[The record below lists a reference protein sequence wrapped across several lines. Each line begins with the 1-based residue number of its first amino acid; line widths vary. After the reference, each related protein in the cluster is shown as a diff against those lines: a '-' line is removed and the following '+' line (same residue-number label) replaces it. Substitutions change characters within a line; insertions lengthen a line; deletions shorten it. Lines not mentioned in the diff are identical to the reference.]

1 MSDFD
6 SIEDAIEEIKQGHMV
21 IVVDDEDRENEG
33 DLVMAAECVTPQA
46 INFMLR
52 HGRGIIC
59 LPAAEKRMEELELD
73 MMVEKNTALLGTPF
87 TVSIDAVE
95 NTTTGVSVHDRAQ
108 TIRKFVDPQARPK
121 DFARPGHV
129 FPLKA
134 QPGGVLT
141 RAGHTEATV
150 DLARLAG
157 FAPAGVLCEI
167 MDEDGEMARVSQLQ
181 KMASAFELRLITIKD
196 LIAYRSQKEKLVTC
210 VVRVDFPTKFGT
222 FNLRMYESTVDEHH
236 HLALVKGDIADGEP
250 VLVRI
255 HSECLTG
262 DVFGSYRCDCGEQLA
277 RSLRM
282 IEDEGRG
289 VLLYMR
295 QEGRGIGLP
304 NKLKAY
310 KLQDKGYDTVEAN
323 LKLGFPAD
331 MRNYGIGAQILADL
345 GVREIRLLTN
355 NPAKRA
361 GLEGYGLKIVE
372 RVPIE
377 IPPNKWNTRYLET
390 KRDKMGHILQV
401 LPSETSVDNL
411 PQVANLREV

>member
-6 SIEDAIEEIKQGHMV
+6 SIEDAIEEIKQGKMV

-33 DLVMAAECVTPQA
+33 DLVMGAECVTPKA
-46 INFMLR
+46 INFMLT

-59 LPAAEKRMEELELD
+59 LPAAAERMEALALD

-95 NTTTGVSVHDRAQ
+95 HTTTGVSVHDRAQ
-108 TIRKFVDPQARPK
+108 TIRKFADPEARPE

-157 FAPAGVLCEI
+157 LTPAGILCEI
-167 MDEDGEMARVSQLQ
+167 MNEDGEMARVPELQ
-181 KMASAFELRLITIKD
+181 KMAGTFGLKFITIKD

-222 FNLRMYESTVDEHH
+222 FDLHLYESTVDEHH
-236 HLALVKGDIADGEP
+236 HLALVKGDIADGAP

-262 DVFGSYRCDCGEQLA
+262 DLFGSCRCDCGEQLA

-282 IEDEGRG
+282 IEEEGRG
-289 VLLYMR
+289 VFLYMR

-323 LKLGFPAD
+323 VKLGFAAD
-331 MRNYGIGAQILADL
+331 MRDYGIGAQILSDL

-361 GLEGYGLKIVE
+361 GLEGYGLQIVE
-372 RVPIE
+372 RVSIE
-377 IPPNKWNTRYLET
+377 ISPNKWNTRYLET
-390 KRDKMGHILQV
+390 KRDKMGHILQL
-401 LPSETSVDNL
+401 LPPEK
-411 PQVANLREV
+411 A

>member
-6 SIEDAIEEIKQGHMV
+6 LIEDAIEEIKQGKMV

-33 DLVMAAECVTPQA
+33 DLVMAAKCVTPQA
-46 INFMLR
+46 INFMLT

-59 LPAAEKRMEELELD
+59 LPASEERMEALALD

-95 NTTTGVSVHDRAQ
+95 NTTTGVSARDRAQ
-108 TIRKFVDPQARPK
+108 TIRKFADPEARPE

-157 FAPAGVLCEI
+157 LTPAGILCEI
-167 MDEDGEMARVSQLQ
+167 MNEDGEMARVPELQ
-181 KMASAFELRLITIKD
+181 KMARTFGLKFITIKD

-210 VVRVDFPTKFGT
+210 VVRVDFPTKFGA
-222 FNLRMYESTVDEHH
+222 FNLHLYESTVDEHH
-236 HLALVKGDIADGEP
+236 HLALVKGDVADGKS

-262 DVFGSYRCDCGEQLA
+262 DVFGSCRCDCGDQLA

-282 IEDEGRG
+282 IEEEGRG
-289 VLLYMR
+289 VMLYMR

-323 LKLGFPAD
+323 LELGFPAD
-331 MRNYGIGAQILADL
+331 LRNYGVGAQILSDL

-372 RVPIE
+372 RVPME

-401 LPSETSVDNL
+401 LPPEKT
-411 PQVANLREV
+411 

>member
-6 SIEDAIEEIKQGHMV
+6 SIEDAIEEIKQGKMV

-33 DLVMAAECVTPQA
+33 DLVMAAQCVTPQA
-46 INFMLR
+46 INFMLT

-59 LPAAEKRMEELELD
+59 LPAAAERMEALALD

-108 TIRKFVDPQARPK
+108 TIRKFSDPEARPE

-157 FAPAGVLCEI
+157 LAPAGILCEI
-167 MDEDGEMARVSQLQ
+167 MDEDGEMARVPELQ
-181 KMASAFELRLITIKD
+181 KMAKTFGLKFITIKD

-222 FNLRMYESTVDEHH
+222 FDLHLYESTVDEHH
-236 HLALVKGDIADGEP
+236 HLALVKGDVADGKS

-262 DVFGSYRCDCGEQLA
+262 DTFGSCRCDCGDQLA

-282 IEDEGRG
+282 IEEEGRG
-289 VLLYMR
+289 VFLYMR

-331 MRNYGIGAQILADL
+331 LRNYGVGAQILSDL

-372 RVPIE
+372 RVPME
-377 IPPNKWNTRYLET
+377 ISPNKWNTRYLET
-390 KRDKMGHILQV
+390 KRDKMGHILQM
-401 LPSETSVDNL
+401 LPSE
-411 PQVANLREV
+411 

>member
-6 SIEDAIEEIKQGHMV
+6 SIEDAIEEIKQGKMV

-33 DLVMAAECVTPQA
+33 DLVMGAECVTPKA
-46 INFMLR
+46 INFMLT

-59 LPAAEKRMEELELD
+59 LPAAAERMEALALD

-95 NTTTGVSVHDRAQ
+95 HTTTGVSVHDRAQ
-108 TIRKFVDPQARPK
+108 TIRKFADPEARPE

-157 FAPAGVLCEI
+157 LTPAGILCEI
-167 MDEDGEMARVSQLQ
+167 MNEDGEMARVPELQ
-181 KMASAFELRLITIKD
+181 KMAGTFGLKFITIKD

-222 FNLRMYESTVDEHH
+222 FDLHLYESTVDEHH
-236 HLALVKGDIADGEP
+236 HLALVKGDIADGAP

-262 DVFGSYRCDCGEQLA
+262 DLFGSCRCDCGEQLA

-282 IEDEGRG
+282 IEEEGRG
-289 VLLYMR
+289 VFLYMR

-323 LKLGFPAD
+323 VKLGFPAD
-331 MRNYGIGAQILADL
+331 MRDYGIGAQILSDL

-361 GLEGYGLKIVE
+361 GLEGYGLQIVE
-372 RVPIE
+372 RVSIE
-377 IPPNKWNTRYLET
+377 ISPNKWNTRYLET
-390 KRDKMGHILQV
+390 KRDKMGHILQL
-401 LPSETSVDNL
+401 LPPEK
-411 PQVANLREV
+411 A

>member
-6 SIEDAIEEIKQGHMV
+6 SIEDAIEEIKQGKMV

-33 DLVMAAECVTPQA
+33 DLVMGAECVTPKA
-46 INFMLR
+46 INFMLT

-59 LPAAEKRMEELELD
+59 LPAAAERMEALALD

-95 NTTTGVSVHDRAQ
+95 HTTTGVSVHDRAQ
-108 TIRKFVDPQARPK
+108 TIRKFADPEARPE

-157 FAPAGVLCEI
+157 LTPAGILCEI
-167 MDEDGEMARVSQLQ
+167 MNEDGEMARVPELQ
-181 KMASAFELRLITIKD
+181 KMAGTFGLKFITIKD

-222 FNLRMYESTVDEHH
+222 FDLHLYESTVDEHH
-236 HLALVKGDIADGEP
+236 HLALVKGDIADGAP

-262 DVFGSYRCDCGEQLA
+262 DLFGSCRCDCGEQLA

-282 IEDEGRG
+282 IEEEGRG
-289 VLLYMR
+289 VFLYMR

-323 LKLGFPAD
+323 VKLGFPAD
-331 MRNYGIGAQILADL
+331 MRDYGIGAQILSDL

-361 GLEGYGLKIVE
+361 GLEGYGLQIVE
-372 RVPIE
+372 RVSIE
-377 IPPNKWNTRYLET
+377 ISPNKWNTRYLET
-390 KRDKMGHILQV
+390 KRDKMGHILQL
-401 LPSETSVDNL
+401 LP
-411 PQVANLREV
+411 PGKA

>member
-6 SIEDAIEEIKQGHMV
+6 SIEDAIEEIKQGKMV

-46 INFMLR
+46 INFMLT

-59 LPAAEKRMEELELD
+59 LPAASERMEALELD

-108 TIRKFVDPQARPK
+108 TIRKFADPKARPE

-157 FAPAGVLCEI
+157 LTPAGILCEI
-167 MDEDGEMARVSQLQ
+167 MNEDGEMARVPELQ
-181 KMASAFELRLITIKD
+181 KMAGTFGLKFITIKD

-222 FNLRMYESTVDEHH
+222 FDLHLYESTVDEHH
-236 HLALVKGDIADGEP
+236 HLALVKGDIADGAP

-262 DVFGSYRCDCGEQLA
+262 DLFGSCRCDCGEQLA

-282 IEDEGRG
+282 IEEEGRG
-289 VLLYMR
+289 VFLYMR

-323 LKLGFPAD
+323 VKLGFPAD
-331 MRNYGIGAQILADL
+331 MRDYGIGAQILSDL

-361 GLEGYGLKIVE
+361 GLEGYGLQIVE
-372 RVPIE
+372 RVSIE
-377 IPPNKWNTRYLET
+377 ISPNKWNTRYLET
-390 KRDKMGHILQV
+390 KRDKMGHILQL
-401 LPSETSVDNL
+401 LP
-411 PQVANLREV
+411 PGKA

>member
-6 SIEDAIEEIKQGHMV
+6 SIEDAIEEIKQGNMV

-33 DLVMAAECVTPQA
+33 DLVMAAERVTPQA
-46 INFMLR
+46 INFMLK

-87 TVSIDAVE
+87 TVSIDTVE

-108 TIRKFVDPQARPK
+108 TIRKFVDPQARPE

-157 FAPAGVLCEI
+157 LTPAGVLCEI
-167 MDEDGEMARVSQLQ
+167 MDEDGEMARVPQLQ
-181 KMASAFELRLITIKD
+181 KMARALGLKLITIKD
-196 LIAYRSQKEKLVTC
+196 LIAYRSQKERLVTC
-210 VVRVDFPTKFGT
+210 VVQVDFPTKLGRFR
-222 FNLRMYESTVDEHH
+222 LHMYESTVDEHH
-236 HLALVKGDIADGEP
+236 HLALVKGDIADGKP

-262 DVFGSYRCDCGEQLA
+262 DVFGSYRCDCGDQLA
-277 RSLRM
+277 QSLSM

-331 MRNYGIGAQILADL
+331 LRNYGIGAQILADL

-377 IPPNKWNTRYLET
+377 IPPNEWNTRYLET

-401 LPSETSVDNL
+401 LPSETSATEHTET
-411 PQVANLREV
+411 PEKT

>member
-6 SIEDAIEEIKQGHMV
+6 SIEDAIEEIKQGKMV

-46 INFMLR
+46 INFMLT

-59 LPAAEKRMEELELD
+59 LPASEARMETLELD

-87 TVSIDAVE
+87 TVSIDAAE
-95 NTTTGVSVHDRAQ
+95 NTTTGVSARDRAQ
-108 TIRKFVDPQARPK
+108 TIRKFVDPQARPE

-157 FAPAGVLCEI
+157 LTPAGILCEI
-167 MDEDGEMARVSQLQ
+167 MDEDGEMSRVPQLQ
-181 KMASAFELRLITIKD
+181 KMAKAFGLKFISIKD
-196 LIAYRSQKEKLVTC
+196 LIAYRSRKEKLVTC
-210 VVRVDFPTKFGT
+210 VVQVDFPTKFGE
-222 FNLRMYESTVDEHH
+222 FKLHMYESTVDEHH
-236 HLALVKGDIADGEP
+236 HLALVKGDVADGKS

-262 DVFGSYRCDCGEQLA
+262 DVFGSCRCDCGDQLA

-282 IEDEGRG
+282 IEKEGRG
-289 VLLYMR
+289 VFLYMR

-331 MRNYGIGAQILADL
+331 LRNYGVGAQILSDL

-372 RVPIE
+372 RVSIE
-377 IPPNKWNTRYLET
+377 ISPNKWNTRYLET
-390 KRDKMGHILQV
+390 KRDKMGHILQL
-401 LPSETSVDNL
+401 LPSE
-411 PQVANLREV
+411 

>member
-1 MSDFD
+1 MSDFG
-6 SIEDAIEEIKQGHMV
+6 SIENAIEEIKKGKMV

-46 INFMLR
+46 VNFMIK

-59 LPAAEKRMEELELD
+59 LPATRERLEALKLD

-108 TIRKFVDPQARPK
+108 TIRKFVDPQARPE

-157 FAPAGVLCEI
+157 LTPAGVLCEI
-167 MDEDGEMARVSQLQ
+167 MDEDGEMARVPQLQ
-181 KMASAFELRLITIKD
+181 KMAKAFGLKLITIKD
-196 LIAYRSQKEKLVTC
+196 LIAYRSRKEKLVTC
-210 VVRVDFPTKFGT
+210 VVQEVDFPTRFGR
-222 FNLRMYESTVDEHH
+222 FKLYMYESTVDEHH
-236 HLALVKGDIADGEP
+236 HLALVKGDIADGRP
-250 VLVRI
+250 VLVRV

-262 DVFGSYRCDCGEQLA
+262 DVFGSYRCDCGEQLEQ
-277 RSLRM
+277 SLRR
-282 IEDEGRG
+282 IQDEGRG

-310 KLQDKGYDTVEAN
+310 TLQDKGYDTVEAN
-323 LKLGFPAD
+323 LELGFPAD
-331 MRNYGIGAQILADL
+331 LRDYGIGAQILADL
-345 GVREIRLLTN
+345 GIREIRLLTN

-361 GLEGYGLKIVE
+361 GLEGHGLKIVE
-372 RVPIE
+372 RLPIE
-377 IPPNKWNTRYLET
+377 VSPNKWNTRYLET

-401 LPSETSVDNL
+401 LPSENVGK
-411 PQVANLREV
+411 

>member
-6 SIEDAIEEIKQGHMV
+6 SIEDAIDEIKQGKMI
-21 IVVDDEDRENEG
+21 IVADDEDRENEG

-46 INFMLR
+46 INFMLT

-59 LPAAEKRMEELELD
+59 LPATGARMEELKLD

-95 NTTTGVSVHDRAQ
+95 NTTTGVSARDRAQ
-108 TIRKFVDPQARPK
+108 TIRKFTDPKACPE

-157 FAPAGVLCEI
+157 LTPAGILCEI
-167 MDEDGEMARVSQLQ
+167 MNEDGEMARVPELQ
-181 KMASAFELRLITIKD
+181 KMAGTFGLKFITIKD
-196 LIAYRSQKEKLVTC
+196 LIAYRSRTEKLVTC
-210 VVRVDFPTKFGT
+210 VVRVDFPTKFGQ
-222 FNLRMYESTVDEHH
+222 FKLHMYESAVDEHH
-236 HLALVKGDIADGEP
+236 HLALVKGDVADGKS

-262 DVFGSYRCDCGEQLA
+262 DVFGSCRCDCGDQLA

-282 IEDEGRG
+282 IEEEGRG
-289 VLLYMR
+289 VFLYMR

-331 MRNYGIGAQILADL
+331 LRNYGIGAQILSDL

-377 IPPNKWNTRYLET
+377 ISPNKWNTRYLET
-390 KRDKMGHILQV
+390 KRDKMGHILRL
-401 LPSETSVDNL
+401 LPPEKT
-411 PQVANLREV
+411 

>member
-1 MSDFD
+1 MADFD
-6 SIEDAIEEIKQGHMV
+6 PIEEAIAAIKQGEMV

-33 DLVMAAECVTPQA
+33 DLVMAAERVTPQA
-46 INFMLR
+46 INFMLNQ
-52 HGRGIIC
+52 GRGIIC
-59 LPAAEKRMEELELD
+59 LPASEERMAALELD

-95 NTTTGVSVHDRAQ
+95 HTTTGVSVHDRAQ
-108 TIRKFVDPQARPK
+108 TIRKFADPNARPE

-134 QPGGVLT
+134 QAGGVLT

-157 FAPAGVLCEI
+157 LVPAGILCEI
-167 MDEDGEMARVSQLQ
+167 INENGEMARVPDLL
-181 KMASAFELRLITIKD
+181 KMAEEFGLKFITIKD
-196 LIAYRSQKEKLVTC
+196 LIAYRSQNERLVSC
-210 VVRVDFPTKFGT
+210 AVKVAFPSKFGT
-222 FNLRMYESTVDEHH
+222 FNLHLYESTVDEHH
-236 HLALVKGDIADGEP
+236 HLALVKGEIANGEP

-262 DVFGSYRCDCGEQLA
+262 DLFGSCRCDCGEQLA

-282 IEDEGRG
+282 IEAEGRG

-310 KLQDKGYDTVEAN
+310 ELQDKGYDTVEAN
-323 LKLGFPAD
+323 IKLGFPAD
-331 MRNYGIGAQILADL
+331 MRNYGIGAQILSDL

-372 RVPIE
+372 RVPLE
-377 IPPNKWNTRYLET
+377 ISPNKWNTRYLET
-390 KRDKMGHILQV
+390 KRDKMGHLLEV
-401 LPSETSVDNL
+401 LSPEQNVK
-411 PQVANLREV
+411 

>member
-1 MSDFD
+1 
-6 SIEDAIEEIKQGHMV
+6 A
-21 IVVDDEDRENEG
+21 
-33 DLVMAAECVTPQA
+33 AAE
-46 INFMLR
+46 
-52 HGRGIIC
+52 
-59 LPAAEKRMEELELD
+59 RMEALALD

-95 NTTTGVSVHDRAQ
+95 HTTTGVSVHDRAQ
-108 TIRKFVDPQARPK
+108 TIRKFADPEARPE

-157 FAPAGVLCEI
+157 LTPAGILCEI
-167 MDEDGEMARVSQLQ
+167 MNEDGEMARVPELQ
-181 KMASAFELRLITIKD
+181 KMAGTFGLKFITIKD

-222 FNLRMYESTVDEHH
+222 FDLHLYESTVDEHH
-236 HLALVKGDIADGEP
+236 HLALVKGDIADGAP

-262 DVFGSYRCDCGEQLA
+262 DLFGSCRCDCGEQLA

-282 IEDEGRG
+282 IEEEGRG
-289 VLLYMR
+289 VFLYMR

-323 LKLGFPAD
+323 VKLGFPAD
-331 MRNYGIGAQILADL
+331 MRDYGIGAQILSDL

-361 GLEGYGLKIVE
+361 GLEGYGLQIVE
-372 RVPIE
+372 RVSIE
-377 IPPNKWNTRYLET
+377 ISPNKWNTRYLET
-390 KRDKMGHILQV
+390 KRDKMGHILQL
-401 LPSETSVDNL
+401 LP
-411 PQVANLREV
+411 PGKA

>member
-6 SIEDAIEEIKQGHMV
+6 SIEDAIEEIKQGKMV
-21 IVVDDEDRENEG
+21 VVVDDEDRENEG
-33 DLVMAAECVTPQA
+33 DLVMAAECVTPKA
-46 INFMLR
+46 INFMLT

-59 LPAAEKRMEELELD
+59 LPAAAERMEALALD

-95 NTTTGVSVHDRAQ
+95 HTTTGVSVHDRAQ
-108 TIRKFVDPQARPK
+108 TIRKFADPEARPE

-157 FAPAGVLCEI
+157 LTPAGILCEI
-167 MDEDGEMARVSQLQ
+167 MNEDGEMARVPELQ
-181 KMASAFELRLITIKD
+181 KMAGTFGLKFITIKD

-222 FNLRMYESTVDEHH
+222 FDLHLYESTVDEHH
-236 HLALVKGDIADGEP
+236 HLALVKGDIADGAP

-262 DVFGSYRCDCGEQLA
+262 DLFGSCRCDCGDQLA

-282 IEDEGRG
+282 IEEEGRG
-289 VLLYMR
+289 VFLYMR

-323 LKLGFPAD
+323 VKLGFPAD
-331 MRNYGIGAQILADL
+331 MRDYGIGAQILSDL

-361 GLEGYGLKIVE
+361 GLEGYGLQIVE
-372 RVPIE
+372 RVSIE
-377 IPPNKWNTRYLET
+377 ISPNKWNTRYLET
-390 KRDKMGHILQV
+390 KRDKMGHILQL
-401 LPSETSVDNL
+401 LP
-411 PQVANLREV
+411 PGKA

>member
-6 SIEDAIEEIKQGHMV
+6 SIEDAIEEIKQGKMV

-33 DLVMAAECVTPQA
+33 DLVMAAQCVTPQA
-46 INFMLR
+46 INFMLT

-59 LPAAEKRMEELELD
+59 LPASAERMEALALD

-95 NTTTGVSVHDRAQ
+95 DTTTGVSVRDRAQ
-108 TIRKFVDPQARPK
+108 TIRKFSDPQARPE

-157 FAPAGVLCEI
+157 LTPAGILCEI
-167 MDEDGEMARVSQLQ
+167 MNEDGEMARVPELQ
-181 KMASAFELRLITIKD
+181 KMAGTFGLRFITIKD
-196 LIAYRSQKEKLVTC
+196 LIAYRSRKEKLVTC

-222 FNLRMYESTVDEHH
+222 FDLHLYESTVDEHH
-236 HLALVKGDIADGEP
+236 HLALVKGDVADGKS

-262 DVFGSYRCDCGEQLA
+262 DVFGSCRCDCGDQLA

-282 IEDEGRG
+282 IEEEGRG
-289 VLLYMR
+289 VFLYMR

-331 MRNYGIGAQILADL
+331 LRNYGVGAQILSDL

-361 GLEGYGLKIVE
+361 GLEGYGLKIME
-372 RVPIE
+372 RVPME
-377 IPPNKWNTRYLET
+377 ISPNKWNTRYLET
-390 KRDKMGHILQV
+390 KRDKMGHILRM
-401 LPSETSVDNL
+401 LPPEKT
-411 PQVANLREV
+411 

>member
-6 SIEDAIEEIKQGHMV
+6 SIEDAIEEIKQGKMV

-33 DLVMAAECVTPQA
+33 DLVMGAECVTPKA
-46 INFMLR
+46 INFMLT

-59 LPAAEKRMEELELD
+59 LPAAAERMEALALD

-95 NTTTGVSVHDRAQ
+95 HTTTGVSVHDRAQ
-108 TIRKFVDPQARPK
+108 TIRKFADPEARPE

-157 FAPAGVLCEI
+157 LTPAGILCEI
-167 MDEDGEMARVSQLQ
+167 MNEDGEMARVPELQ
-181 KMASAFELRLITIKD
+181 KMAGTFGLKFITIKD

-222 FNLRMYESTVDEHH
+222 FDLHLYESTVDEHH
-236 HLALVKGDIADGEP
+236 HLALVKGDIADGAP

-262 DVFGSYRCDCGEQLA
+262 DLFGSCRCDCGDQLA

-282 IEDEGRG
+282 IEEEGRG
-289 VLLYMR
+289 VFLYMR

-323 LKLGFPAD
+323 VKLGFPAD
-331 MRNYGIGAQILADL
+331 MRDYGIGAQILSDL

-361 GLEGYGLKIVE
+361 GLEGYGLQIVE
-372 RVPIE
+372 RVSIE
-377 IPPNKWNTRYLET
+377 ISPNKWNTRYLET
-390 KRDKMGHILQV
+390 KRDKMGHILQL
-401 LPSETSVDNL
+401 LP
-411 PQVANLREV
+411 PGKA